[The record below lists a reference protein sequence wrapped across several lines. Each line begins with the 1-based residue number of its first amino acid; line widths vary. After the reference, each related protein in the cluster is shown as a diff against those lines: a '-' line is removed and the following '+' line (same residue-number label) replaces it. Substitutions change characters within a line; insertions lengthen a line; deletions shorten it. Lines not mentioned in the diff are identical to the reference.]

1 MIHKESYTS
10 ETIQPVPSHEL
21 AEIARNYPDSPEPKL
36 VVAIKELLKEGEAE
50 NTVRSYQ
57 GALRY
62 WHQWHQLR
70 LGAPPILPWTAQT
83 VLQFVAD
90 HALRSTSEGL
100 RTEMPRSVDEAL
112 VATGAKA
119 KVGALALATLEHRI
133 SVLARAH
140 RQSGHLSPTQDPDV
154 RELLRSVRRIY
165 AKRGAPSNKKPALL
179 KEPMEAI
186 LTTCD
191 DSLIGVRDRALL
203 LFAWSSGGRRRSEVA
218 GARFENL
225 RKVGPDAYLY
235 TLGASKTNQ
244 EGLDYA
250 GNEKPIM
257 GRAAKALERWILR
270 SQLSEGPIFRS
281 IRRGG
286 HVTAAQLSPSA
297 VRDIVIARSAQAGLT
312 EDYSAHSL
320 RSGFVSEAARQHMP
334 LPEAMAMTGHRSVA
348 SFNRYF
354 RGDARDMKTAFLL
367 EDAENQII
375 DTK

>member
-1 MIHKESYTS
+1 MIHKESYS
-10 ETIQPVPSHEL
+10 DEPLNKSSRHEL
-21 AEIARNYPDSPEPKL
+21 VEIEPNFLDSPGAGL
-36 VVAIKELLKEGEAE
+36 GLAIKELLKEGEAE

-70 LGAPPILPWTAQT
+70 LGAPPSLPWPAQT

-90 HALRSTSEGL
+90 HAMRSTQEGL
-100 RTEMPRSVDEAL
+100 RTEMPSSMDDAL
-112 VATGAKA
+112 VASGVKA

-140 RQSGHLSPTQDPDV
+140 RKGGYLSPTQDPAV

-165 AKRGAPSNKKPALL
+165 AKRGTPSNKKPALV

-186 LTTCD
+186 LATCD
-191 DSLIGVRDRALL
+191 DSLKGVRDRALL

-244 EGLDYA
+244 EGNDYA
-250 GNEKPIM
+250 ANEKPIM
-257 GRAAKALERWILR
+257 GRAAQALELW
-270 SQLSEGPIFRS
+270 LSRARVNEGPIFRS

-297 VRDIVIARSAQAGLT
+297 VRDIVIARSTQAGLT

-354 RGDARDMKTAFLL
+354 RGDARDMKTAFLMDDKKD
-367 EDAENQII
+367 ECA
-375 DTK
+375 